1 MQLNKL
7 NIRDFYRNNINTTFQ
22 KNNVLYENALSSISS
37 TSRLS
42 RPLVEDYFNQ
52 CTTYENANKNNDK
65 LISLL
70 EQVLIEEK
78 SSLYNKL
85 EGIYINNIIPKLEN
99 GNIKYS
105 ISLIESSSIIN
116 DDKILNELKDYL
128 VCDRIIT
135 NYDKLDSKFNITES
149 IEKSYY
155 RDKNECIYEICEYID
170 RYNIS
175 KSSKY
180 DIALESIVYGFFR
193 NKIDC
198 STSQILENVTDYF
211 LLENTSDID
220 YDKMRNVL
228 TRNPLITESSK
239 ECIKYFIESENFA
252 DSDDVKD
259 LLKKYKTEQIKDE
272 GKLKY
277 YIKRIYAKHPSQ
289 IIDETPNFL
298 AWLRLGFVMSTAA
311 FNPIITIPIFIVDQF
326 ISMTFKRDQAEK
338 MVSIFEKELKKME
351 KKKSNKKVDSY
362 IKCLNSCISKLQQYR
377 DSLYSEKELQKRE
390 ELEEV
395 VNNLDNL
402 ISITEVQDNSEKITR
417 ELNSVFKKI
426 PDSIKNIIDKNTID
440 SFNKSSILEFV
451 NTDSELDFNIV
462 TLENTSYKE
471 AESITET
478 INRALPNN
486 YIALL
491 ESSNDTL
498 SIHAIRKN
506 RILLDDNEKEQ
517 LQSTIPYDL
526 KKSFTSIIN
535 ISEATSSFMDTDPD
549 SLNDRIYNGF
559 DNLMEDPIRSCRLM
573 STCKD
578 LIDIDKISEM
588 VEEYRDK
595 NNPIQSTM
603 ISNAKKELYK
613 EHIEFSEDIKLVF
626 ISEAIKHID
635 SIISEG
641 VNVNTLKTAAL
652 NLRKKAQNLSTK
664 EKEISRNIDITM
676 NGLQRSIEKALTTD
690 KREAIIKGSIIPS
703 FSKIIKFAIAATGA
717 YLISPT
723 IAVIGVIGSLG
734 ISKSLTHRER
744 KLLLDEIDVEL
755 KVLEKQISACEDS
768 NPNKYRQLLTCQR
781 KLEREKM
788 RIKYNLS
795 KDRQVVPG
803 VNIVTDKNPDD

>member
-1 MQLNKL
+1 M
-7 NIRDFYRNNINTTFQ
+7 
-22 KNNVLYENALSSISS
+22 
-37 TSRLS
+37 
-42 RPLVEDYFNQ
+42 
-52 CTTYENANKNNDK
+52 
-65 LISLL
+65 
-70 EQVLIEEK
+70 
-78 SSLYNKL
+78 
-85 EGIYINNIIPKLEN
+85 
-99 GNIKYS
+99 
-105 ISLIESSSIIN
+105 
-116 DDKILNELKDYL
+116 
-128 VCDRIIT
+128 
-135 NYDKLDSKFNITES
+135 
-149 IEKSYY
+149 
-155 RDKNECIYEICEYID
+155 
-170 RYNIS
+170 
-175 KSSKY
+175 
-180 DIALESIVYGFFR
+180 
-193 NKIDC
+193 
-198 STSQILENVTDYF
+198 TDYF
-211 LLENTSDID
+211 LLENTSDKD

-239 ECIKYFIESENFA
+239 ECIKYFINESGNKYKKELYSVLNKKNLSGKEYLLVKELYDAKDEKESKSVVRKILEYILGGYILINTVIYIPITVISIFMYVISLTGGVFGYKALDMVISKLEKIPKNTKKYSDEKISEVLSICKKYENKAVIKESENFA

-338 MVSIFEKELKKME
+338 MVSIFEKELKKVE

-535 ISEATSSFMDTDPD
+535 ISEATSNFMDTNPD